1 MEAACIRHTA
11 IPHTT
16 ALFADFLYRFD
27 RVAGFFGGSSAA
39 DRFAAS
45 AARIDFP
52 AERRAALVEA
62 LHELNGDSVELD
74 RLAQPGTFAVVT
86 GQQVGL
92 FTGPCYTIY
101 KALTAVKLAR
111 GLTSAGL
118 PAVAVFWLATEDHD
132 AAEVNHCWAFD
143 SEHRPVR
150 LAVEAQPAGRSVGTV
165 ELSEPPVAGLRQAIE
180 KLPHGEQVAA
190 LAEDCYRP
198 GRSFGEAFQR
208 LLGRL
213 LGSYGLIFVDPLRPS
228 LRRLAAPLLA
238 RSLALA
244 PELIRLLVER
254 SRALEAAG
262 YHVQVRVEPSA
273 SLHFFLDGD
282 RRIPLRRAGEVYRAG
297 GLAWSVGELE
307 AAAERLSPNALL
319 RPVMQDFLLPTLAY
333 VGGPAEIAYLA
344 QAEVLYRELL
354 GRMPVPVSRS
364 GFTLVD
370 ARAAKLLDRYRLSLT
385 DVFGG
390 QEALRERIA
399 RKLIPTELEG
409 VIRSVRADVESQTE
423 RLGQA
428 LGAFDPTLEAALAK
442 SRAKMLYQLEKIE
455 RKTAREALR
464 RNERAA
470 VEAEYLSNLIYPH
483 KHLQERFYTILPFLA
498 RHGLNLLD
506 RIYQAVNLD
515 CPDHLA
521 LKV

>member
-16 ALFADFLYRFD
+16 ALFADFLYRFE
-27 RVAGFFGGSSAA
+27 RVAGFFGGPAAA
-39 DRFAAS
+39 DRFGAS

-52 AERRAALVEA
+52 PERRAALVEA
-62 LHELNGDSVELD
+62 LRELNGDSAELD

-111 GLTSAGL
+111 RLTSAGM
-118 PAVAVFWLATEDHD
+118 PSVAVFWLATEDHD

-150 LAVEAQPAGRSVGTV
+150 LSVETQPTGRPVGTI
-165 ELSEPPVAGLRQAIE
+165 ELSEPPVAQLRAAIGN
-180 KLPHGEQVAA
+180 LPHGEEVTA
-190 LAEDCYRP
+190 LIEDCYRP
-198 GRSFGEAFQR
+198 GRSFGEAFRR
-208 LLGRL
+208 LLDRL

-228 LRRLAAPLLA
+228 FRRLAAPLLA

-254 SRALEAAG
+254 SKALEAAG
-262 YHVQVRVEPSA
+262 YHAQVRLEPTS
-273 SLHFFLDGD
+273 SLHFLLDGD
-282 RRIPLRRAGEVYRAG
+282 RRIPLRRTGELYRADARSVSREE
-297 GLAWSVGELE
+297 LA

-333 VGGPAEIAYLA
+333 IGGPAEVAYLA
-344 QAEVLYRELL
+344 QAEVLYRALL
-354 GRMPVPVSRS
+354 GRMPVLLARS
-364 GFTLVD
+364 AFTLLD
-370 ARAAKLLDRYRLSLT
+370 ARAVKLLERYRLSLP
-385 DVFGG
+385 DVFAG
-390 QEALRERIA
+390 QFALGEAIA
-399 RKLIPTELEG
+399 RRLVPRELEE
-409 VIRSVRADVESQTE
+409 VFQSVRAGVESETE
-423 RLGQA
+423 RLRKA
-428 LGAFDPTLEAALAK
+428 LMAFDVTLAAALEK
-442 SRAKMLYQLEKIE
+442 SRAKIRYQLEKIE

-464 RNERAA
+464 RSERAA
-470 VEAEYLSNLIYPH
+470 AEADYLSNLIYPH
-483 KHLQERFYTILPFLA
+483 NHLQERFYTILPFLA
-498 RHGLNLLD
+498 RHGLGLID
-506 RIYQAVNLD
+506 RLYEAVNLD
-515 CPDHLA
+515 CPDHIA